1 MAKKL
6 KDTDYLFISTYLH
19 SRERDL
25 LTGARMERMIE
36 APTAADAAKVLGE
49 IGYGEFDASS
59 QRELG
64 SILAQEQEKLF
75 EDLYRFV
82 PDKAVV
88 DVFKVKYDYHNLKA
102 LIKARAT
109 GTDASDRLLLDAG
122 RVSAEDMR
130 RAVWEGDYS
139 LLPPALRQSA
149 VEAAETLSATG
160 DPQLADFLLDRAYYA
175 EMLSA
180 ARATGSDF
188 LVRYVRFT
196 IDAANLRSAVRT
208 LRMKKG
214 ADMLRR
220 VLVEGGSIRV
230 DSVQGAALGGNL
242 EELYRSTELRQAA
255 ELGAAVVVFGSA
267 GAKRVPVG
275 FSMERAWEQV
285 ADITRYAGEEA
296 AKRGITIAIEPVRH
310 PDCNIINT
318 FAEGV
323 SMARETGLD
332 SVKVLV
338 DLYHLACEGENPDIL
353 RQYGAEYLR
362 HVHFSYPNFPEIDGV
377 SGPEQLRGMFE
388 GELDRRGWWRTWPS
402 SREEWGYAP
411 FIQALKGCGYDGR
424 VSIEAPVG
432 NFEVQAP
439 RTLAF
444 LKEAF

>member
-1 MAKKL
+1 MARP
-6 KDTDYLFISTYLH
+6 TVGPMTVSRAMAGAM
-19 SRERDL
+19 SRE
-25 LTGARMERMIE
+25 
-36 APTAADAAKVLGE
+36 
-49 IGYGEFDASS
+49 
-59 QRELG
+59 
-64 SILAQEQEKLF
+64 
-75 EDLYRFV
+75 
-82 PDKAVV
+82 
-88 DVFKVKYDYHNLKA
+88 
-102 LIKARAT
+102 
-109 GTDASDRLLLDAG
+109 
-122 RVSAEDMR
+122 
-130 RAVWEGDYS
+130 
-139 LLPPALRQSA
+139 
-149 VEAAETLSATG
+149 
-160 DPQLADFLLDRAYYA
+160 
-175 EMLSA
+175 
-180 ARATGSDF
+180 
-188 LVRYVRFT
+188 
-196 IDAANLRSAVRT
+196 
-208 LRMKKG
+208 
-214 ADMLRR
+214 
-220 VLVEGGSIRV
+220 
-230 DSVQGAALGGNL
+230 
-242 EELYRSTELRQAA
+242 
-255 ELGAAVVVFGSA
+255 
-267 GAKRVPVG
+267 
-275 FSMERAWEQV
+275 V

>member
-214 ADMLRR
+214 GGYAQAGCLWRAVPSVWTASRARLWAGTWRSCTAPPSFARRRSWARRRSAAAVSRPLRR
-220 VLVEGGSIRV
+220 
-230 DSVQGAALGGNL
+230 
-242 EELYRSTELRQAA
+242 
-255 ELGAAVVVFGSA
+255 
-267 GAKRVPVG
+267 PVT
-275 FSMERAWEQV
+275 MR
-285 ADITRYAGEEA
+285 
-296 AKRGITIAIEPVRH
+296 
-310 PDCNIINT
+310 
-318 FAEGV
+318 
-323 SMARETGLD
+323 
-332 SVKVLV
+332 
-338 DLYHLACEGENPDIL
+338 
-353 RQYGAEYLR
+353 
-362 HVHFSYPNFPEIDGV
+362 
-377 SGPEQLRGMFE
+377 
-388 GELDRRGWWRTWPS
+388 
-402 SREEWGYAP
+402 
-411 FIQALKGCGYDGR
+411 
-424 VSIEAPVG
+424 
-432 NFEVQAP
+432 
-439 RTLAF
+439 
-444 LKEAF
+444 

>member
-49 IGYGEFDASS
+49 IGYGEFDASN

-130 RAVWEGDYS
+130 RAVWEGDYNV
-139 LLPPALRQSA
+139 LPPALRQSA

-180 ARATGSDF
+180 AQATGSSF

-214 ADMLRR
+214 ADMLKR

-230 DSVQGAALGGNL
+230 DSVQSAALGGNL

-255 ELGAAVVVFGSA
+255 ELGTAAVNGGSLTPFEKACDDAVTAMAA
-267 GAKRVPVG
+267 GAKSVPFGVESVISYLVAKEIEFTAVRIIMSG
-275 FSMERAWEQV
+275 RMAGIDSDTIRERL
-285 ADITRYAGEEA
+285 REA
-296 AKRGITIAIEPVRH
+296 YV
-310 PDCNIINT
+310 
-318 FAEGV
+318 
-323 SMARETGLD
+323 
-332 SVKVLV
+332 
-338 DLYHLACEGENPDIL
+338 
-353 RQYGAEYLR
+353 
-362 HVHFSYPNFPEIDGV
+362 
-377 SGPEQLRGMFE
+377 
-388 GELDRRGWWRTWPS
+388 
-402 SREEWGYAP
+402 
-411 FIQALKGCGYDGR
+411 
-424 VSIEAPVG
+424 
-432 NFEVQAP
+432 
-439 RTLAF
+439 
-444 LKEAF
+444 

>member
-1 MAKKL
+1 MALAKKV

-25 LTGARMERMIE
+25 LTAARMERMID
-36 APTAADAAKVLGE
+36 APTAEEAAKVLTE

-130 RAVWEGDYS
+130 RAVWEGDYNV
-139 LLPPALRQSA
+139 LPPALRQSA

-180 ARATGSDF
+180 ARATGSGF
-188 LVRYVRFT
+188 LVEYVQGT

-214 ADMLRR
+214 ADLLKK
-220 VLVEGGSIRV
+220 VLVEGGAIRPE
-230 DSVQGAALGGNL
+230 SVQAAALAGSL
-242 EELYRSTELRQAA
+242 EELYRPTPLRAAA
-255 ELGAAVVVFGSA
+255 ELGTAAAQGGSLTA
-267 GAKRVPVG
+267 FEK
-275 FSMERAWEQV
+275 
-285 ADITRYAGEEA
+285 
-296 AKRGITIAIEPVRH
+296 
-310 PDCNIINT
+310 
-318 FAEGV
+318 
-323 SMARETGLD
+323 
-332 SVKVLV
+332 
-338 DLYHLACEGENPDIL
+338 ACDD
-353 RQYGAEYLR
+353 A
-362 HVHFSYPNFPEIDGV
+362 V
-377 SGPEQLRGMFE
+377 
-388 GELDRRGWWRTWPS
+388 T
-402 SREEWGYAP
+402 A
-411 FIQALKGCGYDGR
+411 
-424 VSIEAPVG
+424 
-432 NFEVQAP
+432 
-439 RTLAF
+439 
-444 LKEAF
+444 